1 MMIRLLG
8 IVLIL
13 TSCTQNVK
21 TVNLLAA
28 RTPAADV
35 ESISAETPRL
45 IYSTYDVNGKVY
57 HEEINSERW
66 SGVNG
71 GFSAGGRED
80 YLVKMFYASTVG
92 VSSRGILHS
101 ACFLGNAQ
109 SIQQNF
115 FENENVPVRN
125 LATKIAVRVST
136 DGRKI
141 GLKLNHKTRGALFF
155 RLSHCL
161 SGKSTASE
169 ISRKPSRVPANEWP
183 VQAAATKEVP
193 KSAPGNVNATGFQ
206 QIHKTKIERKLLP
219 EFTLRADFENMPS
232 ESEKKPWHGLDLR
245 DPKEALLFAL
255 YAQKY
260 VYENMANQ
268 NTKNRDQNFIA
279 AKNKKRYWCHM
290 PWMNVGVNGRE
301 AVHGLTQERDLKI
314 STLMPTFKNVTPG
327 TNWGLAFFNTEGCQ
341 TVRDIFGSA
350 KNPKANPDFTKNSFP
365 NETFITKILFT
376 TANFPEI
383 ESAFKWNA
391 HVNEVGSTERAIRA
405 VRHIQMDIAVKDTS
419 LKGVSPDLQ
428 NWAMSAFYYDASFD
442 YDKEYKDLLG
452 GLEHPIK
459 AIPNLPAEFLKM
471 RPIGIQTGYN
481 DPVKSRDT
489 ILFPGSHSNGVGGR
503 LNGPA
508 DNPKTSCLGCHGP
521 AGTQARMVPGFL
533 SLSMFE
539 PFRNV
544 PNLDFNQQLALAKS
558 NFETYIP

>member
-1 MMIRLLG
+1 MMIKILG

-13 TSCTQNVK
+13 TSCTQDVK

-28 RTPAADV
+28 RTPATDSDAIGS
-35 ESISAETPRL
+35 EAPRL
-45 IYSTYDVNGKVY
+45 IYSTYDTKGKAF
-57 HEEINSERW
+57 HEEISSERW
-66 SGVNG
+66 SGLNG

-80 YLVKMFYASTVG
+80 YLIKMFYASTVG

-109 SIQQNF
+109 SLQQNF
-115 FENENVPVRN
+115 FENETATVRN
-125 LATKIAVRVST
+125 LTARVQVKSSS

-141 GLKLNHKTRGALFF
+141 GLKLNHKTRGVLFF

-169 ISRKPSRVPANEWP
+169 ISLKPSRVPANEWP
-183 VQAAATKEVP
+183 APAAAADRAAQKTL
-193 KSAPGNVNATGFQ
+193 PGSVNATGFQ
-206 QIHKTKIERKLLP
+206 QIHKTKVDRKILP
-219 EFTLRADFENMPS
+219 GFALRADFEDMPAGL
-232 ESEKKPWHGLDLR
+232 EKKPWHGLDLL

-255 YAQKY
+255 LAQKY

-268 NTKNRDQNFIA
+268 NVTNRDENFIA
-279 AKNKKRYWCHM
+279 AKNKSRYWCHM

-301 AVHGLTQERDLKI
+301 AIHGLTQERDLKS
-314 STLMPTFKNVTPG
+314 STLVPTFKNATPG

-341 TVRDIFGSA
+341 TIRDIFGSA
-350 KNPKANPDFTKNSFP
+350 KNPKVNPDFTKNSFP

-376 TANFPEI
+376 SANFPEI
-383 ESAFKWNA
+383 ENAYKWNA
-391 HVNEVGSTERAIRA
+391 HVNEVGSTERSIRT

-442 YDKEYKDLLG
+442 YDKEYKELLG
-452 GLEHPIK
+452 IEHPIK
-459 AIPNLPAEFLKM
+459 AIPNLPPELLKM
-471 RPIGIQTGYN
+471 RPIGIQTGYS

-489 ILFPGSHSNGVGGR
+489 ILFPGSHTNGVGGR